1 MKQNRAVDNLCA
13 IDRELLNFIQI
24 NFPRTTRP
32 FEEIG
37 RRLGLSEAEVLNRV
51 QALKAAGVIRR
62 IGGIF
67 ASQKMGFASTLV
79 ALQVEEARLEEVAAV
94 VSNYDGVT
102 HNYARRHQFNLWF
115 TLVAPSDEE
124 LQQILSEVEELP
136 GVVAL
141 RNLPAVR
148 VFKIG
153 VNFDLNRGNHNAPY

>member
-1 MKQNRAVDNLCA
+1 MKHKHAADNLSA
-13 IDRELLNFIQI
+13 VDRELLNFIQMD
-24 NFPRTTRP
+24 FPRTTRP
-32 FEEIG
+32 FAEIG
-37 RRLGLSEAEVLNRV
+37 RQLGLSEAEVLNRV
-51 QALKAAGVIRR
+51 QTLKAAGVIRR

-67 ASQKMGFASTLV
+67 ASQKMGFVSTLV
-79 ALQVEEARLEEVAAV
+79 ALQVEEAKLEEVATV
-94 VSNYDGVT
+94 VNSYDGVT
-102 HNYARRHQFNLWF
+102 HNYARRHKFNLWF

-153 VNFDLNRGNHNAPY
+153 VKFNLNRGNRNAPY